1 MIDRSTPMRLMFENL
16 LLFAHTQIG
25 VLSLFG
31 HDVGIVVANRLIVFA
46 DLNTDI
52 IQIMVDALR
61 LDAFAFGTPPPLISH
76 SCSETLILAL
86 NCEIVP
92 LIVMRP
98 ITG

>member
-1 MIDRSTPMRLMFENL
+1 MFENL

-61 LDAFAFGTPPPLISH
+61 LDAFAFGPPLISH

>member
-61 LDAFAFGTPPPLISH
+61 LDAFAFGPPLISH

-92 LIVMRP
+92 LIVLRP